1 MASNLRSTTNEDRLS
16 ALEVDTHTINHQLEK
31 MNEEIATIKNGLEA
45 LTNAVA
51 QIGKDLEAI
60 GGRGKESSS
69 VRLEEDRGNKSVNQT
84 RGNSQG
90 GGVQTRF
97 SRLEFPCFNGENLT
111 GWIYKVEQF
120 FRYQGTAPNEKVV
133 LASFHLQDDALEWY
147 QWYEQTQ
154 PNVTWEELTQAL
166 CVRFGPSDYEDFD
179 EALAKLRQTGTIR
192 EYQTQFERLAARVRN
207 WPEKALLGSYIGGLK
222 EEIQSDV
229 KLFHPTTLLHATS
242 LARLQ

>member
-60 GGRGKESSS
+60 GGRGKELSS
-69 VRLEEDRGNKSVNQT
+69 VHLEEDKGNRLVNQT
-84 RGNSQG
+84 WGNSQG

-97 SRLEFPCFNGENLT
+97 SRLEFPYFNGENLT
-111 GWIYKVEQF
+111 GWIYKAKQF

-166 CVRFGPSDYEDFD
+166 CIRFGPSDYEDFD